1 MKIAIVHYWLVSMRG
16 GERVVEAL
24 CEMFPGADIYC
35 LVLDEGKISNTLRV
49 RNIKT
54 SFLQNIGGVKHYQKM
69 LPLMPFALE
78 ALDLTGYDLV
88 ISSESGPAK
97 GVITRPDAVHVCYCH
112 SPMRYIWDLYPQY
125 YKSVGKLA
133 QVFMSV
139 FSPMLRVWD
148 VATAARVDYF
158 VANSAFVQSR
168 IKKFY
173 RRDSII
179 VHPPVDVSRFK
190 VSDEV
195 EDYYL
200 CAGQITPYKKIEIAV
215 EACTNLK
222 RKLVVVG
229 DGVSEELRRRA
240 GPTVQFVGRADDATM
255 VNYISKCRA
264 LIFPGLEDFGIVPLE
279 AMASGRPV
287 LAYGKGGALETV
299 VPGVTGLHFGVQ
311 TAEALETCMLEFER
325 IESAFDGSLIR
336 RHAEGFGVEAFKL
349 QMSSFLRSVASID
362 V

>member
-1 MKIAIVHYWLVSMRG
+1 MRG

-24 CEMFPGADIYC
+24 CEMFPDADIYC
-35 LVLDEGKISNTLRV
+35 LVVDKDKLSGSLRN

-54 SFLQNIGGVKHYQKM
+54 SFLQKIGGKKHYQKM
-69 LPLMPFALE
+69 LPFMPFALE
-78 ALDLTGYDLV
+78 SLDLTGYDLV

-97 GVITRPDAVHVCYCH
+97 GVITRPDATHVCYCH

-125 YKSVGKLA
+125 YNSVGKLA
-133 QVFMSV
+133 RAFMSI

-148 VATAARVDYF
+148 VTTAARVDYF
-158 VANSAFVQSR
+158 IANSAFVQSR

-173 RRDSII
+173 RRDSVVI
-179 VHPPVDVSRFK
+179 HPPVDISRF
-190 VSDEV
+190 VISEQL

-200 CAGQITPYKKIEIAV
+200 CAGQVTPYKKIEIAV
-215 EACTNLK
+215 EACTNLN

-229 DGVSEELRRRA
+229 DGVSEELKRRA

-255 VNYISKCRA
+255 VDYISKCRA

-299 VPGVTGLHFGVQ
+299 VPGVTGLHFGAQ
-311 TAEALETCMLEFER
+311 TAEALEGCMLEFER
-325 IESAFDGSLIR
+325 VESTFDSSLIR
-336 RHAEGFGVEAFKL
+336 RHAEGFGVGAFKL
-349 QMSSFLRSVASID
+349 QVSNFLRNVASLD